1 MPHVYTIDGA
11 VVLGQE
17 TPEEIEN
24 QAVAGLQSTVEK
36 LKRERWYLVLA
47 STLAGLITGLL
58 VGSVAK

>member
-24 QAVAGLQSTVEK
+24 QEATGLQSTIEK

-47 STLAGLITGLL
+47 SALGGLFTGLL
-58 VGSVAK
+58 VATLAK